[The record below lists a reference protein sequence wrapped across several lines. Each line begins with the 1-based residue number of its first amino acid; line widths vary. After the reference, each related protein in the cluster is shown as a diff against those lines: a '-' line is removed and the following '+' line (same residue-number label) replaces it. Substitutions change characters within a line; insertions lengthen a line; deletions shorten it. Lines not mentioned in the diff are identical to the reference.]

1 VCASLNS
8 GTIDANCFKNV
19 VPVPVPNPEEDEK
32 KKGEEKWEGLKPPS
46 DNIYVISYDESA
58 LSFIGKTA
66 IGAAIGVAVVA
77 TGGAAIAAYAPAL
90 IGPAAVSATA
100 FAGTGLM
107 ALSGATLAVTTPVA
121 VGAGALTGAAA
132 TDALSGRTAVAIS
145 VNHGFITKQAV
156 VKMVRGLIDTLDGRV
171 SDDDM
176 QAIMATL
183 CVVKGTWTHNSER
196 TKAISTWAEIK
207 RRYAKTENED
217 LIAEINS
224 IGTFTVSDVE
234 NFPDFDSPDASEGE
248 DMNSDDAKQMI
259 MEAISRLESNEAKIA
274 KNIENINEEQIGKM
288 LEASAFVKKE
298 DAKTSEDDEKKTSS
312 VEGESGSSK
321 KGL

>member
-1 VCASLNS
+1 
-8 GTIDANCFKNV
+8 
-19 VPVPVPNPEEDEK
+19 
-32 KKGEEKWEGLKPPS
+32 
-46 DNIYVISYDESA
+46 
-58 LSFIGKTA
+58 
-66 IGAAIGVAVVA
+66 
-77 TGGAAIAAYAPAL
+77 
-90 IGPAAVSATA
+90 
-100 FAGTGLM
+100 
-107 ALSGATLAVTTPVA
+107 
-121 VGAGALTGAAA
+121 
-132 TDALSGRTAVAIS
+132 VAIS

-312 VEGESGSSK
+312 VEGESGSSE